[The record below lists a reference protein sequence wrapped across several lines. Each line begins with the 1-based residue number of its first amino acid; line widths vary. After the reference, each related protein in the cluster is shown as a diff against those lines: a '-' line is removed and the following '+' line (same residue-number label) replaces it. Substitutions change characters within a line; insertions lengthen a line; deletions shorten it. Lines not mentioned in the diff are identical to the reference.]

1 MVKMRD
7 GMKTAG
13 YESPLKKRQIASMA
27 IGALVLGAAS
37 AFGAGSVH
45 ADELADGA
53 KAFKPFVVEEIGKTL
68 KGTKALQ
75 KAVDAGDV
83 QAAQKAWI
91 DARVG
96 WESIEVVTGEFFP
109 DLDEAIDVW
118 PDATKGF
125 HAIEAA
131 LFAGNAKDIKP
142 AVDEL
147 VANVAAFDKKVSDP
161 AYKFTAQGILNGTAG
176 LAYEVGENKS
186 KGGESPY
193 SGNSFADMR
202 NNIHGIHVAYD
213 VVFEQPLRAKDNA
226 LAEKA
231 DDEIHAL
238 EAMLKKAKD
247 LKSVD
252 IAALRKTSENLA
264 VDLQEA
270 AGKLGLEKPALGE

>member
-1 MVKMRD
+1 MVTMRN
-7 GMKTAG
+7 GMQAVGSETA
-13 YESPLKKRQIASMA
+13 LKRRATCSVAVAS
-27 IGALVLGAAS
+27 LLLGAGLALGTGS
-37 AFGAGSVH
+37 AR
-45 ADELADGA
+45 ADDLTEGA
-53 KAFKPFVVEEIGKTL
+53 KAFKPFVAEEIGKTL
-68 KGTKALQ
+68 KGAEALQ
-75 KAVDAGDV
+75 KAVDAGDAK
-83 QAAQKAWI
+83 AAQKAWI

-109 DLDEAIDVW
+109 DLDEAIDTW
-118 PDATKGF
+118 PDAQKGF

-131 LFAGNAKDIKP
+131 LFAGNVKDIKP

-147 VANVAAFDKKVSDP
+147 VANVQAFDKKVNDP
-161 AYKFTAQGILNGTAG
+161 AYAFTPQGILNGTAG

-193 SGNSFADMR
+193 SGNSLADMR
-202 NNIHGIHVAYD
+202 YNVHGIHVAYD

-226 LAEKA
+226 LGQKA

-252 IAALRKTSENLA
+252 VALLRKTSENLA

-270 AGKLGLEKPALGE
+270 AGKLGLEKPKLGE

>member
-1 MVKMRD
+1 MRD
-7 GMKTAG
+7 GMKAAG
-13 YESPLKKRQIASMA
+13 YETLLKKWAITSTAMA
-27 IGALVLGAAS
+27 AFVLGAAF
-37 AFGAGSVH
+37 AFGVGSAY
-45 ADELADGA
+45 ADDLADGA

-68 KGTKALQ
+68 KGTEALQ

-83 QAAQKAWI
+83 KAAQKAWV

-109 DLDEAIDVW
+109 DHDEAIDTW
-118 PDATKGF
+118 PDAKKGF

-131 LFAGNAKDIKP
+131 LFAGNVKDIKP

-147 VANVAAFDKKVSDP
+147 AANVAAFQKKVDDP
-161 AYKFTAQGILNGTAG
+161 AYEFTPQGIMNGTAG
-176 LAYEVGENKS
+176 LAYEIGENKS

-193 SGNSFADMR
+193 SGNSLADMR
-202 NNIHGIHVAYD
+202 YNIHGIHVAYD

-226 LAEKA
+226 LGQKA
-231 DDEIHAL
+231 DDEIHVL

-252 IAALRKTSENLA
+252 VALLRKTSENLA

-270 AGKLGLEKPALGE
+270 SGKLGLRKPTLGE

>member
-7 GMKTAG
+7 GMQAVG
-13 YESPLKKRQIASMA
+13 HEAVLKKRVLLSAA
-27 IGALVLGAAS
+27 AAALVLGAALALGTGS
-37 AFGAGSVH
+37 AR

-68 KGTKALQ
+68 KGAEALQ
-75 KAVDAGDV
+75 KAVDAGDAK
-83 QAAQKAWI
+83 AAQKAWI

-109 DLDEAIDVW
+109 DLDEAIDTW
-118 PDATKGF
+118 PDAKKGF

-131 LFAGNAKDIKP
+131 LFAGNVKDIKP

-147 VANVAAFDKKVSDP
+147 VENIRSFDKKVSDT
-161 AYKFTAQGILNGTAG
+161 AYEFTPQGILNGTAG

-193 SGNSFADMR
+193 SGNSLADMR
-202 NNIHGIHVAYD
+202 YNVHGIHVAYD

-226 LAEKA
+226 LGQKA

-252 IAALRKTSENLA
+252 VALLRRTSENLA